1 MWPTCRLQ
9 EVVSMLHSA
18 GCMLPLMAGRLCL
31 ISGST
36 SLPLKSQPQQ
46 NRTSTYRGAAFRYA
60 TTTQLVD
67 GVVRAQSVAPSDKG
81 GSNSCWCNMRQE
93 AHGGS
98 LTRKTRRNNQNG
110 VIASTSTLE
119 LHALHGA
126 TLVLPTDWRNLH
138 GTSTGWRVA
147 QVGLSRG
154 AIRLASTSRE
164 LLRGTV
170 RSMSII
176 RCSTFRGATR
186 HQRIGAT
193 LPDGAASIT
202 KKYAGA
208 GMSRRTAEASTSAC
222 ARSFRTLAMATI
234 LPSILTSSPMTADA
248 VTVNQ
253 ADGVTP
259 TSISSRRPFLMDS
272 SNGVILC

>member
-1 MWPTCRLQ
+1 
-9 EVVSMLHSA
+9 MLHSA
-18 GCMLPLMAGRLCL
+18 GYTSRLTAGRLCL

-36 SLPLKSQPQQ
+36 SLPLKSQPQR
-46 NRTSTYRGAAFRYA
+46 NRISTYRGVAFRYE

-67 GVVRAQSVAPSDKG
+67 GAARAQSVAPSDKG
-81 GSNSCWCNMRQE
+81 GSSSCWCNRRQE

-98 LTRKTRRNNQNG
+98 LTRRTRRGNRHG
-110 VIASTSTLE
+110 VIASTSTPAPP
-119 LHALHGA
+119 ALHGA
-126 TLVLPTDWRNLH
+126 ILAWPTDWRNLY

-147 QVGLSRG
+147 QVGLPRG

-186 HQRIGAT
+186 HQRIGTT

-208 GMSRRTAEASTSAC
+208 GMIRHQGAALTSVC
-222 ARSFRTLAMATI
+222 TRSFRTLVMATI

-259 TSISSRRPFLMDS
+259 TSISSRRPFLMGS
-272 SNGVILC
+272 SNGAISC